1 MTSNLNNSLLSS
13 TLSPICNARQRCN
26 GKQYTA
32 STFSFRLKINVIT
45 AAAALLVNGGV
56 GQHIFI
62 STIYIW
68 GVPTPPMIW
77 TTLLSPQSCQLPT
90 TVGLAKRVKRTN
102 FHRMQAMTAV
112 KVTFGILPIGDSH
125 REGSPS
131 SCISSVISC
140 GNTRGSDS
148 K

>member
-26 GKQYTA
+26 GKQYTV
-32 STFSFRLKINVIT
+32 STFFFRLEIIVMT
-45 AAAALLVNGGV
+45 AAALLVNGGV
-56 GQHIFI
+56 RQHIFI

-68 GVPTPPMIW
+68 GVPTPSMIW
-77 TTLLSPQSCQLPT
+77 TTLLSPQSCQRPT

-102 FHRMQAMTAV
+102 FHRMQAMEAV

-125 REGSPS
+125 REGSPL